1 MRGAEQK
8 SRERKSTSGHAEAQE
23 CISAQSAG
31 WREGKLMEDKVVK
44 AKAERQRT
52 VTELMT
58 PSRKAVETF
67 RRPAY
72 AYTSLCSDK
81 RYRPGGETPCDGS

>member
-1 MRGAEQK
+1 M
-8 SRERKSTSGHAEAQE
+8 
-23 CISAQSAG
+23 
-31 WREGKLMEDKVVK
+31 DKRQA

-72 AYTSLCSDK
+72 AYTSLCPDK
-81 RYRPGGETPCDGS
+81 RYRPGGDGQ

>member
-1 MRGAEQK
+1 MKKGA
-8 SRERKSTSGHAEAQE
+8 
-23 CISAQSAG
+23 CV
-31 WREGKLMEDKVVK
+31 MDKRQA

-72 AYTSLCSDK
+72 AYTSLCPDK
-81 RYRPGGETPCDGS
+81 RYRPGGEGK